1 MLLFLLNII
10 LHNLLIYCTF
20 RYLKL
25 QLNYI
30 HCFYCTCLFEI
41 KKFYLFFSTHLKNR
55 IGVYR
60 RFYKCDQ
67 NEFERRKQAI
77 LKRFAHREQSI
88 RKNASEGCESIAGP
102 APGAAGDAQVGSNI
116 EAGINLPTDLVL
128 NYSSKELDDEVRMF
142 F

>member
-1 MLLFLLNII
+1 MCCTWLFD
-10 LHNLLIYCTF
+10 
-20 RYLKL
+20 
-25 QLNYI
+25 
-30 HCFYCTCLFEI
+30 I
-41 KKFYLFFSTHLKNR
+41 KKFLIIFSTRLKNR

-60 RFYKCDQ
+60 RFYKRDQ
-67 NEFERRKQAI
+67 KEFERRKQAI

-88 RKNASEGCESIAGP
+88 RKNASEGCESTAGP
-102 APGAAGDAQVGSNI
+102 APGAAGDVQFGSNL